1 MLTETKGARRGS
13 LPQSQEAQG
22 KFNAP
27 GAGTRSPGWAQGGTP
42 EGLAK
47 RARHGVKECD
57 FFVAGIKPMAGVY
70 VIKAGLQTK
79 AQAKRMYN
87 N

>member
-1 MLTETKGARRGS
+1 MPVRMTN
-13 LPQSQEAQG
+13 PEAQG

-79 AQAKRMYN
+79 AQAKRIFN